1 MSELSI
7 FLQILSSLPNVL
19 IIYFVTAV
27 FSLPLGIVG
36 ALAYTGESSILKK
49 IISFFT
55 WVFRGTPLLLQ
66 LFFIYYGLPI
76 LTNNAVVLDRM
87 PAALVTF
94 VINYTAY
101 LVEIVRS
108 GLESID
114 KGQSEAAKVLGYTY
128 FQKIRY
134 IILPQAIRRVLPS
147 LGNEAIT
154 LVKDTALIY
163 ILSLTEI
170 LKATKEIANRYSIIT
185 PYLYA
190 GIIYLGLSFL
200 IDKVFKN
207 IEKRNK
213 VRV

>member
-108 GLESID
+108 SLESID

>member
-1 MSELSI
+1 M
-7 FLQILSSLPNVL
+7 
-19 IIYFVTAV
+19 II
-27 FSLPLGIVG
+27 
-36 ALAYTGESSILKK
+36 KK
-49 IISFFT
+49 AMPSFFSKN
-55 WVFRGTPLLLQ
+55 WQ

-76 LTNNAVVLDRM
+76 LTNNVIVLDRM

-94 VINYTAY
+94 IINYTAY

-128 FQKIRY
+128 SQKIRY

-154 LVKDTALIY
+154 LLKDTALIY

-200 IDKVFKN
+200 IDKIFKN

>member
-19 IIYFVTAV
+19 IIYFVTAI

-36 ALAYTGESSILKK
+36 ALAYTSESSILKK

-94 VINYTAY
+94 VVNYTAY

>member
-19 IIYFVTAV
+19 IIYFVTAI
-27 FSLPLGIVG
+27 FSLPLGIFG
-36 ALAYTGESSILKK
+36 ALAYTSDSNIFKK
-49 IISFFT
+49 LISFFT

-94 VINYTAY
+94 IINYTAY

-154 LVKDTALIY
+154 LLKDTALVY

-200 IDKVFKN
+200 IDKIFKN

>member
-19 IIYFVTAV
+19 IIYFVTAI

-94 VINYTAY
+94 VVNYTAY

-163 ILSLTEI
+163 ILSLMEI

>member
-19 IIYFVTAV
+19 IIYFVAAI

-94 VINYTAY
+94 VVNYTAY

>member
-19 IIYFVTAV
+19 IIYFVTAI

-49 IISFFT
+49 ILSFFT

-94 VINYTAY
+94 VVNYTAY

>member
-7 FLQILSSLPNVL
+7 FLQILSSLTNVL
-19 IIYFVTAV
+19 IIYFVTAI

-94 VINYTAY
+94 VVNYTAY

>member
-19 IIYFVTAV
+19 IIYFVTAI

-36 ALAYTGESSILKK
+36 ALAYTSESSILKK

-154 LVKDTALIY
+154 LVKDTVLIY

>member
-19 IIYFVTAV
+19 IIYFVTAI

>member
-19 IIYFVTAV
+19 IIYFVTAI

-94 VINYTAY
+94 VVNYTAY

>member
-19 IIYFVTAV
+19 IIYFVTAI
-27 FSLPLGIVG
+27 FSLPLGILG
-36 ALAYTGESSILKK
+36 ALAYTSDSNIFKK
-49 IISFFT
+49 VISFFT
-55 WVFRGTPLLLQ
+55 WIFRGTPLLLQ
-66 LFFIYYGLPI
+66 IFFIYYGLPI
-76 LTNNAVVLDRM
+76 LTNNVIVLDRM

-94 VINYTAY
+94 IINYTAY

-128 FQKIRY
+128 SQKIRY

-154 LVKDTALIY
+154 LLKDTALIY

-200 IDKVFKN
+200 IDKIFKN

>member
-19 IIYFVTAV
+19 IIYFVTAI
-27 FSLPLGIVG
+27 FSLPLGILG
-36 ALAYTGESSILKK
+36 ALAYTSDSNIFKK
-49 IISFFT
+49 VISFYT
-55 WVFRGTPLLLQ
+55 WIFRGTPLLLQ

-76 LTNNAVVLDRM
+76 LTNNVIVLDRM

-94 VINYTAY
+94 IINYTAY

-128 FQKIRY
+128 SQKIRY

-154 LVKDTALIY
+154 LLKDTALIY

-200 IDKVFKN
+200 IDKIFKN

>member
-94 VINYTAY
+94 VVNYTAY

-163 ILSLTEI
+163 IISLTEI
-170 LKATKEIANRYSIIT
+170 LKTTKEIANRYSIIT

>member
-1 MSELSI
+1 MKELTI
-7 FLQILSSLPNVL
+7 FLQILGSLPNVM
-19 IIYFVTAV
+19 IVYFVTAAI
-27 FSLPLGIVG
+27 SLPLGIVG
-36 ALAYTGESSILKK
+36 ALAYTSESVILKK
-49 IISFFT
+49 AISLYT
-55 WVFRGTPLLLQ
+55 WVFRGTPLILQ
-66 LFFIYYGLPI
+66 LFFVYYGLPI
-76 LTNNAVVLDRM
+76 LTNNVVVFDRM
-87 PAALVTF
+87 PAALITF
-94 VINYTAY
+94 SINYTAY
-101 LVEIVRS
+101 LIEIVRS

-114 KGQSEAAKVLGYTY
+114 KGQDEAAKVLGYTY
-128 FQKIRY
+128 FQKVWY
-134 IILPQAIRRVLPS
+134 ILLPQALRRVLPS

-170 LKATKEIANRYSIIT
+170 LKTTKEIASRYSIIT

-207 IEKRNK
+207 MEKKNK

>member
-19 IIYFVTAV
+19 IIYFVTAI
-27 FSLPLGIVG
+27 FSLPLGILG
-36 ALAYTGESSILKK
+36 ALAYSSDSNIFKK
-49 IISFFT
+49 VISFFT
-55 WVFRGTPLLLQ
+55 WIFRGTPLLLQ

-76 LTNNAVVLDRM
+76 LTNNVIVLDRM

-94 VINYTAY
+94 IINYTAY

-128 FQKIRY
+128 SQKIRY

-154 LVKDTALIY
+154 LLKDTALIY

-200 IDKVFKN
+200 IDKIFKN

>member
-19 IIYFVTAV
+19 IIYFVTAI

-36 ALAYTGESSILKK
+36 ALAYTSESSILKK

>member
-19 IIYFVTAV
+19 IIYFVTAI

-134 IILPQAIRRVLPS
+134 IILPQTIRRVLPS

>member
-19 IIYFVTAV
+19 IIYFVTAI
-27 FSLPLGIVG
+27 FSLPLGILG
-36 ALAYTGESSILKK
+36 ALAYTSDSNIFKK
-49 IISFFT
+49 VISFFT
-55 WVFRGTPLLLQ
+55 WIFRGTPLLLQ

-76 LTNNAVVLDRM
+76 LTNNVIVLDRM

-94 VINYTAY
+94 IINYTAY

-128 FQKIRY
+128 SQKIRY

-154 LVKDTALIY
+154 LLKDTALIY

-200 IDKVFKN
+200 IDKIFKN